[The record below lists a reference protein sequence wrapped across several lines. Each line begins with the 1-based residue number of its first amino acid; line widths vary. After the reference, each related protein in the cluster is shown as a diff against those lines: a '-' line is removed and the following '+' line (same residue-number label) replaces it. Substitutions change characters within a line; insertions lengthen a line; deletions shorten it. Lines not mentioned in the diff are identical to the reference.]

1 MSRYAPQSQTHA
13 LMREKEEL
21 ARRLLAQG
29 LTVTQIR
36 QQLRCTAYFVRQA
49 RDRHSVLEDPEASDE
64 SMAG

>member
-13 LMREKEEL
+13 LLREKEEL

-36 QQLRCTAYFVRQA
+36 QQLRCSAYFVRQA
-49 RDRHSVLEDPEASDE
+49 RDHHSVLEDPEATE
-64 SMAG
+64 EPMAG

>member
-1 MSRYAPQSQTHA
+1 MSRYGPQSQTHT

-29 LTVTQIR
+29 LTVTQIC
-36 QQLRCTAYFVRQA
+36 QQLRCSTYFVRQA
-49 RDRHSVLEDPEASDE
+49 RGHQPVQAYPAATDD